1 MRYFVFLFGGSALFQ
16 YICHKTCDVR
26 QYISL
31 HKVRIRYVY
40 TRKKQLDE
48 LPLGCF

>member
-1 MRYFVFLFGGSALFQ
+1 MRYFAFLFGGSALFQ
-16 YICHKTCDVR
+16 YFCRIICDIR
-26 QYISL
+26 QCVLS

-48 LPLGCF
+48 LPLGHV